1 MKSICIFLAEGFE
14 EMEAM
19 FPLDILRRGGMDVK
33 LVSVTGEKAVRSSH
47 GVTIMPAQQPK
58 QNTQNRFIETFE
70 QADKELDK

>member
-33 LVSVTGEKAVRSSH
+33 LVSVTGMM
-47 GVTIMPAQQPK
+47 VTP
-58 QNTQNRFIETFE
+58 
-70 QADKELDK
+70 